1 MKEHVLAIRTS
12 DILKEKNS
20 IQEAFK
26 KSLKG
31 FLSMLPM
38 LLAIILLLGIFDIY
52 ISRDILASFF
62 ISNIFVDT
70 ITGTL
75 MGGVLTGNPM
85 ISYILGGEL
94 TDAGISLFAVT
105 AFILSW
111 VTIGIVQLPAEV
123 EIFGFRFTFY
133 RTIFT
138 FITTILV
145 SLLTVI
151 TVNWILS

>member
-1 MKEHVLAIRTS
+1 M
-12 DILKEKNS
+12 KEKNN
-20 IQEAFK
+20 IKDAFN

-38 LLAIILLLGIFDIY
+38 LLAILLLLGIFDVY
-52 ISRDILASFF
+52 ITKDILLSFF
-62 ISNIFVDT
+62 ISDNFVNT

-75 MGGVLTGNPM
+75 LGGVLTGNPM

-94 TDAGISLFAVT
+94 TDAGVSLYAVT

-111 VTIGIVQLPAEV
+111 VTIGLVQLPAEV
-123 EIFGFRFTFY
+123 EVFGLRFTFY
-133 RTIFT
+133 RTLFT

-145 SLLTVI
+145 SLATVL

>member
-1 MKEHVLAIRTS
+1 M
-12 DILKEKNS
+12 KEKNN
-20 IQEAFK
+20 IKEAFN
-26 KSLKG
+26 KSIKG

-38 LLAIILLLGIFDIY
+38 LMAILLLLGIFDVY
-52 ISRDILASFF
+52 ITKDILLSLF
-62 ISNIFVDT
+62 ISNNFVDT

-75 MGGVLTGNPM
+75 LGGVLTGNPM

-94 TDAGISLFAVT
+94 TDAGVSLYAVT

-111 VTIGIVQLPAEV
+111 VTIGLVQLPAEV
-123 EIFGFRFTFY
+123 EVFGLRFTFY
-133 RTIFT
+133 RTLFT

-145 SLLTVI
+145 SLATVL

>member
-1 MKEHVLAIRTS
+1 M
-12 DILKEKNS
+12 KEKNN
-20 IQEAFK
+20 IKDAFN

-31 FLSMLPM
+31 FLSMFPK
-38 LLAIILLLGIFDIY
+38 LLAILLLLGIFDVY
-52 ISRDILASFF
+52 ITKDILLSFF
-62 ISNIFVDT
+62 ISNNFIDT

-75 MGGVLTGNPM
+75 LGGVLTGNPM

-94 TDAGISLFAVT
+94 TDAGVSLYAVT

-111 VTIGIVQLPAEV
+111 VTIGLVQLPAEV
-123 EIFGFRFTFY
+123 EIFGLRFTFY
-133 RTIFT
+133 RTLFT

-145 SLLTVI
+145 SLCTVS

>member
-1 MKEHVLAIRTS
+1 M
-12 DILKEKNS
+12 KEKNN
-20 IQEAFK
+20 IKDAFN

-38 LLAIILLLGIFDIY
+38 LLAILLLLGIFDVY
-52 ISRDILASFF
+52 ITKDILLSFF
-62 ISNIFVDT
+62 ISNNFIDT

-75 MGGVLTGNPM
+75 LGGVLTGNPM

-94 TDAGISLFAVT
+94 TDAGVSLYAVT

-111 VTIGIVQLPAEV
+111 VTIGLVQLPAEV
-123 EIFGFRFTFY
+123 EIFGLRFTFY
-133 RTIFT
+133 RTLFT
-138 FITTILV
+138 FITTVLV
-145 SLLTVI
+145 SLSTVL

>member
-1 MKEHVLAIRTS
+1 M
-12 DILKEKNS
+12 KEKNN
-20 IQEAFK
+20 IKEAFN

-38 LLAIILLLGIFDIY
+38 LMAILLLLGIFDVY
-52 ISRDILASFF
+52 ITKDILFSFF
-62 ISNIFVDT
+62 ISNNFIDT

-75 MGGVLTGNPM
+75 LGGVLTGNPM

-94 TDAGISLFAVT
+94 TDAGVSLYAVT

-111 VTIGIVQLPAEV
+111 VTIGLVQLPAEV
-123 EIFGFRFTFY
+123 EIFGLRFTFY

-138 FITTILV
+138 FITTVLV
-145 SLLTVI
+145 SLSTVLTVK
-151 TVNWILS
+151 WILS

>member
-1 MKEHVLAIRTS
+1 M
-12 DILKEKNS
+12 KEKNN
-20 IQEAFK
+20 IKDAFN

-31 FLSMLPM
+31 FLSMFPM
-38 LLAIILLLGIFDIY
+38 LLAILLLLGIFDVY
-52 ISRDILASFF
+52 ITKDILLSFF
-62 ISNIFVDT
+62 ISNNFIDT

-75 MGGVLTGNPM
+75 LGGVLTGNPM

-94 TDAGISLFAVT
+94 TDAGVSLYAVT

-111 VTIGIVQLPAEV
+111 VTIGLVQLPAEV
-123 EIFGFRFTFY
+123 EVFGLRFTFY
-133 RTIFT
+133 RTLFT

-145 SLLTVI
+145 SLATVL

>member
-1 MKEHVLAIRTS
+1 M
-12 DILKEKNS
+12 KEKNN
-20 IQEAFK
+20 IKEAFN

-38 LLAIILLLGIFDIY
+38 LLAILLLLGIFDVY
-52 ISRDILASFF
+52 ITKDILLSFF
-62 ISNIFVDT
+62 ISNNFVVT

-75 MGGVLTGNPM
+75 LGGVLTGNPM

-94 TDAGISLFAVT
+94 TDAGVSLYAVT

-111 VTIGIVQLPAEV
+111 VTIGLVQLPAEV
-123 EIFGFRFTFY
+123 EVFGLRFTFY
-133 RTIFT
+133 RTLFT

-145 SLLTVI
+145 SLATVL

>member
-1 MKEHVLAIRTS
+1 M
-12 DILKEKNS
+12 KEKNN
-20 IQEAFK
+20 IKDAFN

-38 LLAIILLLGIFDIY
+38 LLAILLLLGIFDVY
-52 ISRDILASFF
+52 ITKDILLSFF
-62 ISNIFVDT
+62 ISNNFIDT

-75 MGGVLTGNPM
+75 LGCVLTCNPM
-85 ISYILGGEL
+85 IIYILGGEL
-94 TDAGISLFAVT
+94 TDAGVSLYAVT

-111 VTIGIVQLPAEV
+111 VTIGLVQLPAEV
-123 EIFGFRFTFY
+123 EIFGLRFTFY
-133 RTIFT
+133 RTLFT

-145 SLLTVI
+145 SLCTVS

>member
-1 MKEHVLAIRTS
+1 
-12 DILKEKNS
+12 LKEENK
-20 IQEAFK
+20 IKEAFK

-31 FLSMLPM
+31 FLSMLP
-38 LLAIILLLGIFDIY
+38 LLFAIILLLGIFDIY
-52 ISRDILASFF
+52 ITKEMLASFF

-75 MGGVLTGNPM
+75 LGGVLTGNPM

-94 TDAGISLFAVT
+94 TDAGISLYAVT

-111 VTIGIVQLPAEV
+111 VTIGVVQLPAEV

-133 RTIFT
+133 RTLFT

-145 SLLTVI
+145 SLSTVLTM
-151 TVNWILS
+151 NWLLS

>member
-1 MKEHVLAIRTS
+1 M
-12 DILKEKNS
+12 KEKNN
-20 IQEAFK
+20 IKDAFN

-38 LLAIILLLGIFDIY
+38 LLAILLLLGIFDVY
-52 ISRDILASFF
+52 ITKDILLSFF
-62 ISNIFVDT
+62 ISNNFIDT

-75 MGGVLTGNPM
+75 LGGVLTGNPM

-94 TDAGISLFAVT
+94 TDAGVSLYAVT

-111 VTIGIVQLPAEV
+111 VTIGLVQLPAEV
-123 EIFGFRFTFY
+123 EVFGLRFTFY
-133 RTIFT
+133 RTLFT

-145 SLLTVI
+145 SLATVL

>member
-1 MKEHVLAIRTS
+1 M
-12 DILKEKNS
+12 KEKNN
-20 IQEAFK
+20 IKDAFN

-38 LLAIILLLGIFDIY
+38 LLAILLLLGIFDVY
-52 ISRDILASFF
+52 ITKDILLSFF
-62 ISNIFVDT
+62 ISNNFIDT

-75 MGGVLTGNPM
+75 LGGVLTGNHM

-94 TDAGISLFAVT
+94 TDAGVSLYAVT

-111 VTIGIVQLPAEV
+111 VTIGLVQLPAEV
-123 EIFGFRFTFY
+123 EIFGLRFTFY
-133 RTIFT
+133 RTLFT

-145 SLLTVI
+145 SLCTVS

>member
-1 MKEHVLAIRTS
+1 M
-12 DILKEKNS
+12 KEKNN
-20 IQEAFK
+20 IKDAFN

-38 LLAIILLLGIFDIY
+38 LLAILLLLGIFDVY
-52 ISRDILASFF
+52 ITKDILLSFF
-62 ISNIFVDT
+62 ISNNFIDT

-75 MGGVLTGNPM
+75 LGGVLTGNPM

-94 TDAGISLFAVT
+94 TDAGVSLYAVT

-111 VTIGIVQLPAEV
+111 VTIGLVQLPAEV
-123 EIFGFRFTFY
+123 EIFGLRFTFY
-133 RTIFT
+133 RTLFT

-145 SLLTVI
+145 SLATVLTA
-151 TVNWILS
+151 NWILS

>member
-1 MKEHVLAIRTS
+1 M
-12 DILKEKNS
+12 KEKNN
-20 IQEAFK
+20 IKEAFN

-38 LLAIILLLGIFDIY
+38 LIAILLLLGIFDVY
-52 ISRDILASFF
+52 ITKDILLSLF
-62 ISNIFVDT
+62 ISNNFVDT

-75 MGGVLTGNPM
+75 LGGVLTGNPM

-94 TDAGISLFAVT
+94 TDAGVSLYAVT

-111 VTIGIVQLPAEV
+111 VTIGLVQLPAEV
-123 EIFGFRFTFY
+123 EIFGIRFTFY
-133 RTIFT
+133 RTLFT
-138 FITTILV
+138 FITTVLV
-145 SLLTVI
+145 SLSTVL

>member
-1 MKEHVLAIRTS
+1 M
-12 DILKEKNS
+12 KEKNN
-20 IQEAFK
+20 IKDAFN

-38 LLAIILLLGIFDIY
+38 LLAILLLLGIFDVY
-52 ISRDILASFF
+52 ITKDILLSFF
-62 ISNIFVDT
+62 ISNNFVDT

-75 MGGVLTGNPM
+75 LGGVLTGNPM

-94 TDAGISLFAVT
+94 TDAGVSLYAVT

-111 VTIGIVQLPAEV
+111 VTIGLVQLPAEV
-123 EIFGFRFTFY
+123 EIFGLRFTFY
-133 RTIFT
+133 RTLFT

-145 SLLTVI
+145 SLCTVS

>member
-1 MKEHVLAIRTS
+1 M
-12 DILKEKNS
+12 KEKNN
-20 IQEAFK
+20 IKDAFN

-38 LLAIILLLGIFDIY
+38 LLAILLLLGIFDVY
-52 ISRDILASFF
+52 ITKDILLSFF
-62 ISNIFVDT
+62 ISNNFIDT

-75 MGGVLTGNPM
+75 LGGVLTGNPM

-94 TDAGISLFAVT
+94 TDAGVSLYAVT

-111 VTIGIVQLPAEV
+111 VTIGLVQLPAEV
-123 EIFGFRFTFY
+123 EIFGLRFTFY
-133 RTIFT
+133 RTLFT

-145 SLLTVI
+145 SLATVL